1 MALMPGMP
9 RAFDHALRV
18 VAIALAASL
27 AVAAWHDVSKAWDT
41 WAYHLP
47 FAARML
53 GIVGP
58 DAYVFSPDNAQ
69 RYAGF
74 PLFAELLQG
83 LFWKITGRPECATFV
98 ALFSLFGLVAYLKR
112 AFAIAPHVA
121 FIALLAIPLV
131 QIHAT
136 QCYVDLPANVGLT
149 VLILLVHRAWVD
161 PGPPRVRLLIGA
173 AACAIATAN
182 SKFQLVPL
190 VLVAS
195 AALFARTFRDRK
207 SLLVF
212 AVALPLVFATPI
224 KNFVVHG
231 NPVWPVELGFGLPY
245 AETRYESAPYWLE
258 HAPRPARF
266 LLSIVEWNVDRW
278 SVDQWTP
285 PEHPAKRMG
294 GFFGAYVIAGL
305 AGLALAA
312 WKKRTRETKVALSV
326 FGGAT
331 LVVSLL
337 PQSHELRYY
346 LFWMLL
352 LVASNLVL
360 WFRDRPVPVTLVA
373 LAAFAFVAWKTN
385 GSWLYM
391 SGDSFSQLVASRVDA
406 KVIETAR
413 DGDRVCVADDPWTFL
428 YAAPFHGANGK
439 RFTVLEAKR
448 REDCSPSALGG
459 SPGPGRA
466 R

>member
-1 MALMPGMP
+1 MP
-9 RAFDHALRV
+9 RVLDHALRV

-27 AVAAWHDVSKAWDT
+27 AIAAWHDVSKAWDT

-47 FAARML
+47 FAARL
-53 GIVGP
+53 FGIVGP
-58 DAYVFSPDNAQ
+58 DAYVFSTDNAQ
-69 RYAGF
+69 RFAGF

-83 LFWKITGRPECATFV
+83 LLWKITGRPECATFV

-112 AFAIAPHVA
+112 AFGISPHVA

-149 VLILLVHRAWVD
+149 VLLLLVYRAWAL
-161 PGPPRVRLLIGA
+161 PNAPPIRLLIGA

-182 SKFQLVPL
+182 SKFQLAPL
-190 VLVAS
+190 VLLAS
-195 AALFARTFRDRK
+195 AALFAHSFRDRK
-207 SLLVF
+207 SLVVF

-231 NPVWPVELGFGLPY
+231 NPVWPVEFGFGLPY
-245 AETRYESAPYWLE
+245 AETRYDSAPYWLE
-258 HAPRPARF
+258 HAPRPVRF
-266 LLSIVEWNVDRW
+266 LLSIVEWKVDRW

-305 AGLALAA
+305 VGLGLAA
-312 WKKRTRETKVALSV
+312 WKKRTRETKVALALFCS
-326 FGGAT
+326 AT

-352 LVASNLVL
+352 LVSLNLVV
-360 WFRDRPVPVTLVA
+360 WFRDRPVPVAAVA
-373 LAAFAFVAWKTN
+373 VVAFACVVWKTN

-391 SGDSFSQLVASRVDA
+391 SGDSFSELVAARVDA
-406 KVIETAR
+406 KVIDSAR
-413 DGDRVCVADDPWTFL
+413 DGDRICVADDPWTFL
-428 YAAPFHGANGK
+428 YAAPFHSQKGK

-448 REDCSPSALGG
+448 REDCSPFALGG
-459 SPGPGRA
+459 SRA
-466 R
+466 PSRAP